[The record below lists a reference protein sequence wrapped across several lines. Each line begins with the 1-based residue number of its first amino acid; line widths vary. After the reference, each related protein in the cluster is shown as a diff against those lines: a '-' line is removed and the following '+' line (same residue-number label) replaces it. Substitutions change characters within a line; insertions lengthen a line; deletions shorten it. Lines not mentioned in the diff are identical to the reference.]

1 MLHVSWKGAN
11 DYMEQHSNVLDMGFS
26 VSSLHHFFYSL
37 LTYSTETNR
46 FSEVANLKL
55 VWWLEINGKMN
66 TCILSPRTN
75 YVVYLV
81 FQRNDRFHGFEG
93 NPIEASVGIVGGETT
108 TWIRNMIPT
117 PTRLDQ
123 MGGTKLNQVNSTMK
137 EEMARNSR

>member
-1 MLHVSWKGAN
+1 
-11 DYMEQHSNVLDMGFS
+11 MGFS

-117 PTRLDQ
+117 PTRLD
-123 MGGTKLNQVNSTMK
+123 
-137 EEMARNSR
+137 